1 MPCCLAFPLY
11 SEKVLSHRW
20 QRGASSL
27 RNLCLLFWCWG
38 RSHDTLVLLMTCY
51 VSSGWLSSF
60 SRPYFPFSVR
70 QDYWYLSLHDLP
82 GCCEIQSKRVW
93 GSLEQCVMFV
103 SSIVEFIYWVVSQV
117 MWLWNQLCSTV
128 EKMTKVCAVNQIKFS
143 RRLELWMKI
152 TILNAIC
159 RKRRLWLPYKKAK
172 KETMYSKVPP
182 CASSRE
188 PFLTNQEL
196 DWMSPY
202 VISH

>member
-117 MWLWNQLCSTV
+117 MWLWNQLCLQWKKWRKSVQLIKSSFLADLNYEWKSQFWMPSV
-128 EKMTKVCAVNQIKFS
+128 EKEDCGFHTKKQ
-143 RRLELWMKI
+143 
-152 TILNAIC
+152 
-159 RKRRLWLPYKKAK
+159 KKK
-172 KETMYSKVPP
+172 PCIPKCLHVPP
-182 CASSRE
+182 PGSL
-188 PFLTNQEL
+188 FWLTRNSTECL
-196 DWMSPY
+196 LM
-202 VISH
+202 